1 MLDRDLDI
9 DINSYIP
16 EIFNYVSEVS
26 EKQNEIQKDDEIT
39 DSKKERDKLY
49 TKIVSDY
56 EDVVIKNYKAKLQ
69 FKFVSFYVTIALMC
83 AITATFI
90 LVMLNA
96 HASSVIDYIQVGATI
111 VSFLAAFIT
120 LPKIMTKYIFNKDE
134 DEMMHKFI
142 SDIRDSDLKSNNF
155 YDDAVG

>member
-1 MLDRDLDI
+1 MFDRDLDI
-9 DINSYIP
+9 NIDSYIP
-16 EIFNYVSEVS
+16 DISDFVNEVL
-26 EKQNEIQKDDEIT
+26 EEQNEIHKDGDIT

-69 FKFVSFYVTIALMC
+69 FKFVSFYITIALMC

-96 HASSVIDYIQVGATI
+96 HVSSVIDYIKVGATI
-111 VSFLAAFIT
+111 VSFLAAFIA

-134 DEMMHKFI
+134 DDMMHKFI